1 MHHWPHALE
10 RRRLP
15 SNMSWVFHT
24 IANLHTYLYLISISK
39 YIYIYTFAL
48 EKVVYIL
55 SFWGNLPNSVAT
67 LKGSYGHS

>member
-55 SFWGNLPNSVAT
+55 PF
-67 LKGSYGHS
+67 